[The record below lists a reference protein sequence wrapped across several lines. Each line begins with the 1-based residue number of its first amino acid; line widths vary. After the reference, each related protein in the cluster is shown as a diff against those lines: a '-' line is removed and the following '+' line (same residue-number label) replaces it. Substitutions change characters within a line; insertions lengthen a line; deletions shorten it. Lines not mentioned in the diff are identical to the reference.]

1 MNTTTRIA
9 IDASLAC
16 SKRPTG
22 VEHFARSLLAELV
35 RLDLPE
41 VEWCVYLP
49 PFGDPGCEL
58 PPTVRT
64 RYRPDVNTLIKQP
77 WFAAQTWR
85 DHVDVV
91 YAFGHLSMPACRG
104 KYVLTVHDLAFEEY
118 PDCYPPGAPETART
132 QVRETC
138 RRATRIVV
146 PSEATRQA
154 LIAGYGYPSQKI
166 DVILEGSRDVFSPG
180 APGPLPARVIE
191 AGIRDPFLLS
201 VGRLDRRKNV
211 ERVIEAY
218 RTLVR
223 RGVPCGG
230 LVIAG
235 PDDSGAPEVRA
246 RLEAGRVE
254 GERIVTTGYVQE
266 EELLSLNRQAA
277 VVVYPS
283 LAEGFGLPVLE
294 AMACGTAVV
303 TSNVSS
309 MPEVAGDAALLVDP
323 HSADAIADALQ
334 RVLTETGLREK
345 LQARGLR
352 QAQKL
357 TWKASAERLAAS
369 LIRAGG
375 RAGSNGRASDRD
387 AVGAGRG

>member
-1 MNTTTRIA
+1 MSVTRIA

-22 VEHFARSLLAELV
+22 VEHFARSLLSELV
-35 RLDLPE
+35 RLDLPD

-49 PFGDPGCEL
+49 PYGDPGCEL
-58 PPTVRT
+58 PPTVRA
-64 RYRPDVNTLIKQP
+64 RYRPDVNTLIKSP

-85 DHVDVV
+85 DRVDVV
-91 YAFGHLSMPACRG
+91 YAFGHLFTPACRG

-118 PDCYPPGAPETART
+118 SDCYPAGAPETARA

-138 RRATRIVV
+138 RRASRIVV
-146 PSEATRQA
+146 PSQSTRQA
-154 LIAGYGYPSQKI
+154 LIASYGYPAEKI
-166 DVILEGSRDVFSPG
+166 DVILEGSRSVFTPG
-180 APGPLPARVIE
+180 PPGPLPARVTE
-191 AGIRDPFLLS
+191 AGITDPFVLS

-218 RTLVR
+218 RTLLR
-223 RGVPCGG
+223 RGVRCGG

-235 PDDSGAPEVRA
+235 PDDSGSAEVRA
-246 RLEAGRVE
+246 RLEAGRVPN
-254 GERIVTTGYVQE
+254 ERIVVTGYVE
-266 EELLSLNRQAA
+266 EAELVALNRRAA
-277 VVVYPS
+277 VVAYPS

-294 AMACGTAVV
+294 AMACGTPVV

-323 HSADAIADALQ
+323 HDGTAIADALQ
-334 RVLTETGLREK
+334 RILEEPGLRED
-345 LQARGLR
+345 LRARGLR
-352 QAQKL
+352 RAGEV

-369 LIRAGG
+369 LLRAAG
-375 RAGSNGRASDRD
+375 RATADSMAPGREL
-387 AVGAGRG
+387 VGAGRR